1 MKTRLAIGRT
11 GQYKNFIDCA
21 QKIHARDGLRGFYR
35 GIVPGLIGVVPYAGI
50 DLCVYEVSK
59 QLYFFNQFLTGISI
73 LYPLGNTRILW
84 VFRGYKIGTLTANGL
99 K

>member
-59 QLYFFNQFLTGISI
+59 RFYFFNKFLTNVSI
-73 LYPLGNTRILW
+73 LHPLKTPENLWFYVILK
-84 VFRGYKIGTLTANGL
+84 VYKIGT
-99 K
+99 